1 MELETLLDG
10 LNDRQREAVAAP
22 QENLLVLAGAGSG
35 KTRVLVH
42 RLAWLLGVHLG
53 WGLIG
58 IWIGRPD
65 GTPVPGQFGLASA
78 APLMLQVHDV
88 LSNRDAQRGIAK
100 LGVVDA
106 GGDLDVVQEP
116 AIRCFSRPLRLLDGD
131 FRILGFKTYSDD
143 EQAKFSPIDYAVS
156 WGLFAE
162 PEIARHITVNQ
173 YDRYLNWKMDKV
185 PVPAKQAMMMVSN
198 MHIIP
203 SSPEIA
209 KKIKTVKRGDLVR
222 LKGELVE
229 IKDKDLVWTSSL
241 TPADSGD
248 GACEVFRVSSIQW
261 IERVKS

>member
-1 MELETLLDG
+1 MIKRILFSAAAAMLL
-10 LNDRQREAVAAP
+10 N
-22 QENLLVLAGAGSG
+22 AGVYASADYNIA
-35 KTRVLVH
+35 K
-42 RLAWLLGVHLG
+42 
-53 WGLIG
+53 
-58 IWIGRPD
+58 
-65 GTPVPGQFGLASA
+65 GLAPA
-78 APLMLQVHDV
+78 AKGQSVSVLQPF
-88 LSNRDAQRGIAK
+88 N
-100 LGVVDA
+100 
-106 GGDLDVVQEP
+106 
-116 AIRCFSRPLRLLDGD
+116 GD
-131 FRILGFKTYSDD
+131 FRILGSKIYTDD

-162 PEIARHITVNQ
+162 PEIARHISVNQ

-241 TPADSGD
+241 TPTDSGD